1 VTRSRTETTA
11 STPELRR
18 ATRVAVQTWNA
29 APEHVLP
36 LLTPLGEKAWAVGW
50 EPEMRWQAAGSGEG
64 TLFVTRSQGVGE
76 TVWVLETFDAA
87 HLRVAYVHVSPG
99 SLVVEIVVALAVLPE
114 SRTRAEV
121 RYTFTALS
129 ARGNARI
136 AQMTETH
143 FADFMRDWEREL
155 NHFLQTGR
163 KLDAPSA

>member
-1 VTRSRTETTA
+1 MTQATTTA
-11 STPELRR
+11 TTSTPELRR

-36 LLTPLGEKAWAVGW
+36 LLTPLGEKARAVGW

-64 TLFVTRSQGVGE
+64 TLFVTRSTGVGE

-99 SLVVEIVVALAVLPE
+99 SLVVEIVVGLSPLPE
-114 SRTRAEV
+114 SKTCAEV

-129 ARGNARI
+129 EQGNARI
-136 AQMTETH
+136 AEMTEAH
-143 FADFMRDWEREL
+143 FANFMRDWEREL

-163 KLDAPSA
+163 KLGAPSA